1 MTLKQEL
8 EAARVELRAGQSR
21 VDAALTKLA
30 EQEGVPRDRD
40 PVGDYIKRRNEASSL
55 KGQAEKALDRAYGR
69 RGKA

>member
-8 EAARVELRAGQSR
+8 EAARVELRAGQAR

-30 EQEGVPRDRD
+30 EQDTPRDRD
-40 PVGDYIKRRNEASSL
+40 PVGDYIKRQNEASSL
-55 KGQAEKALDRAYGR
+55 KGQAEKALDRAFGR